1 MLKNIFFSEFYNLLF
16 WLSVLLFVPISI
28 LFLECTLA
36 LVPDQKKK
44 SDNLP
49 NSRPN
54 VAILMPAH
62 NEKQVIRQTLRALTP
77 QLTAQDRLVVI
88 ADNCT
93 DNTAELAREFTADVI
108 ERNDRTKIGKGFA
121 LDYGL
126 RFLESNPPEVVVLV
140 DADCIVQPNSI
151 NRLAQQVIATNQP
164 AQAIYLMEK
173 SAKSSPKSLISALAF
188 KIKNLVRPSGL
199 NKLGLPCL
207 LTGTGMA
214 FPWSIISNAPLA
226 SNNIVEDMQLGIDL
240 AIAGRPP
247 LLCSEALVTGV
258 LPEVETAANTQKMR
272 WIHGHLQTLV
282 TQVPRLA
289 KAAFLQRRLDLGA
302 VALDLC
308 VPPISLLVM
317 AWAFLAALGS
327 ILAIVRGDW
336 NVVLIS
342 AIEGLMIFVAVIG
355 AWAKFAQE
363 DISLKTLL
371 SIPLYIFWKIPIFF
385 AFLFKRQQVWVR
397 TARDTQPAVP
407 SLLSL
412 SSQVIVSSEYISSE
426 TKDGSIVFQIKS
438 GSYFGLNEIGTQI
451 WKLIQETKSIA
462 DIRDA
467 IVSEYA
473 VNSEVCLRDIMVILN
488 QLASQKLIEVRN

>member
-1 MLKNIFFSEFYNLLF
+1 MLKDTLFSIFCNLPL
-16 WLSVLLFVPISI
+16 WLSVLLFVPIFI
-28 LFLECTLA
+28 LFIECILA
-36 LVPDQKKK
+36 LLPDRKKT
-44 SDNLP
+44 SGNLP

-62 NEKQVIRQTLRALTP
+62 NERQVIRQTLSALTP
-77 QLTAQDRLVVI
+77 QLTDRDKLVVI

-93 DNTAELAREFTADVI
+93 DNTAELAREFTASVI
-108 ERNDRTKIGKGFA
+108 ERNDTSKIGKGYA

-126 RFLESNPPEVVVLV
+126 RFLESEPPEVVILV
-140 DADCIVQPNSI
+140 DADCIVRSGSI
-151 NRLAQQVIATNQP
+151 ARLAQQVVATNKP

-173 SAKSSPKSLISALAF
+173 PAKSTPKSLISALAF

-226 SNNIVEDMQLGIDL
+226 SDNIVEDMQLGIDL
-240 AIAGRPP
+240 AIAGTPP
-247 LLCSEALVTGV
+247 LLCTTAMVTGV

-282 TQVPRLA
+282 TQVPRLT
-289 KAAFLQRRLDLGA
+289 KAALFKRRLNLGA
-302 VALDLC
+302 IALDLC
-308 VPPISLLVM
+308 VPPVSLLVM
-317 AWAFLAALGS
+317 AWAFSAGLGLMGAM
-327 ILAIVRGDW
+327 IIGNW
-336 NVVLIS
+336 NVVLMS
-342 AIEGLMIFVAVIG
+342 AIEGLMIFVAIIS
-355 AWAKFAQE
+355 AWAKFARE

-371 SIPLYIFWKIPIFF
+371 SIPLYILWKIPIFL
-385 AFLFKRQQVWVR
+385 AFLFKRQQAWVR

-412 SSQVIVSSEYISSE
+412 SSLVRVSSEYISSE
-426 TKDGSIVFQIKS
+426 TTDGSIIFQADS

-473 VNSEVCLRDIMVILN
+473 VSSEVCLQDILAILDR
-488 QLASQKLIEVRN
+488 LASQKLIEVIN